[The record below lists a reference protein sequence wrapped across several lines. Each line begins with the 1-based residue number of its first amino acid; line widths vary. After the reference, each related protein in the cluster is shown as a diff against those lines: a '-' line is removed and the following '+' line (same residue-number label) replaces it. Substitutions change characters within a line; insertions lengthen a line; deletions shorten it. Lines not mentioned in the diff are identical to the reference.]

1 MKKILNQI
9 GVKCKLK
16 KDEMIIYG
24 KGMIDASDKKISIGN
39 LGDHRIAMCAFILA
53 TLTNAKIIIKG
64 FETVFSSFP
73 SFLNIMKDL
82 GAKYKIKR

>member
-1 MKKILNQI
+1 MKKILNQL
-9 GVKCKLK
+9 GVRCKLT
-16 KDEMIIYG
+16 KDVMKIYG
-24 KGMIDASDKKISIGN
+24 KGFVDASNKKIIIEP
-39 LGDHRIAMCAFILA
+39 LHDHRVAMCGFILA
-53 TLTNAKIIIKG
+53 TLTNAKFIIKG